1 MDRID
6 LNLPLERPLVFFD
19 LETTGTDVAKD
30 RIVEMAF
37 VKVMPDGQWHVRPD
51 KGNGQGRMLIN
62 PEMPIPAESAAVHG
76 ITDELVKDGP
86 VTSLANRLYRWLD
99 GWTGRVQFQP
109 VRCALLAEEF
119 LRCNIAFRGRPAP
132 RRRPEHLS

>member
-37 VKVMPDGQWHVRPD
+37 VKVMPTVSGMCVRTRP
-51 KGNGQGRMLIN
+51 
-62 PEMPIPAESAAVHG
+62 
-76 ITDELVKDGP
+76 
-86 VTSLANRLYRWLD
+86 
-99 GWTGRVQFQP
+99 TGRSG
-109 VRCALLAEEF
+109 C
-119 LRCNIAFRGRPAP
+119 
-132 RRRPEHLS
+132 

>member
-1 MDRID
+1 MIGRIFAPWDRID

-51 KGNGQGRMLIN
+51 KANGQDRLLIN
-62 PEMPIPAESAAVHG
+62 PEMPIPAESVRGARHHG
-76 ITDELVKDGP
+76 
-86 VTSLANRLYRWLD
+86 
-99 GWTGRVQFQP
+99 
-109 VRCALLAEEF
+109 
-119 LRCNIAFRGRPAP
+119 
-132 RRRPEHLS
+132 

>member
-51 KGNGQGRMLIN
+51 KANGQGRMLIN
-62 PEMPIPAESAAVHG
+62 PEMPIRNGQS
-76 ITDELVKDGP
+76 
-86 VTSLANRLYRWLD
+86 
-99 GWTGRVQFQP
+99 
-109 VRCALLAEEF
+109 
-119 LRCNIAFRGRPAP
+119 
-132 RRRPEHLS
+132 